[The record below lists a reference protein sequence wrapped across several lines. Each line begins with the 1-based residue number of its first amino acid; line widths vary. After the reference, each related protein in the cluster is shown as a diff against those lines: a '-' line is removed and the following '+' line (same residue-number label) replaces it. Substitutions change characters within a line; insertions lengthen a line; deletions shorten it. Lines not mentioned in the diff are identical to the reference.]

1 MADRPPVALENREE
15 GEDGRRYSPSAA
27 RNREP
32 IRDVI
37 AQLVTSSTRLL
48 EIASG
53 TGEHGAYLI
62 SQLAD
67 LHWTYSDI
75 DPESLSSQSAW
86 QQADVTGRL
95 AGPLK
100 IDASSD
106 DWGAAE
112 TLAPL
117 DAIFSANMVHIAP
130 FAAAEGLLRGAG
142 RLLRPAGLLILYG
155 PFARAGSI
163 APSNSAFND
172 NLKSRNP
179 DWGVRDLD
187 TQLLPLAAHA
197 GLKLQETIE
206 MPADNLTVVFR
217 RN

>member
-1 MADRPPVALENREE
+1 MADRPPVALENRGE

-37 AQLVTSSTRLL
+37 AQLVTSPSSFL

-53 TGEHGAYLI
+53 TGEHGAFLT
-62 SQLAD
+62 SQIAGLR
-67 LHWTYSDI
+67 WTYSDI

-86 QQADVTGRL
+86 QRADETGRL
-95 AGPLK
+95 AGPIE

-112 TLAPL
+112 MLAPL

-130 FAAAEGLLRGAG
+130 FAAAEGLFRGAG
-142 RLLRPAGLLILYG
+142 RLLRPTGLLILYG
-155 PFARAGSI
+155 PFARAGVI
-163 APSNSAFND
+163 APSNAAFND
-172 NLKSRNP
+172 NLKARNP

-187 TQLLPLAAHA
+187 TELVPLSCAA
-197 GLKLQETIE
+197 GLALTDAIE
-206 MPADNLTVVFR
+206 MPANNLTVVFQR
-217 RN
+217 V